1 MTSTFFCDLEA
12 LTPQQRERHHQLAQ
26 ELRPLV
32 AKFRELADGY
42 AAEFRSSH
50 AIESSI
56 EEFLKLE
63 KLCCPF
69 LELKIEN
76 QNSDDAEQVHV
87 VFITGSGEIKP
98 FIRVEFGIPE
108 NENAT

>member
-12 LTPQQRERHHQLAQ
+12 LTPQQRERHRELGQ

-32 AKFRELADGY
+32 AKFGELADGY

-69 LELKIEN
+69 LDLKMEN
-76 QNSDDAEQVHV
+76 PNSDDAAQLYV
-87 VFITGSGEIKP
+87 VSITGPGEIKP
-98 FIRVEFGIPE
+98 FIRAEFGIPE